1 MFESQFVKYTCCL
14 GKIAD
19 SKPTSFV
26 YGQESNIS
34 TISGDLC
41 CVRGSQADCHIEC
54 GRFIGADCPKQT
66 NHFSGFNIK
75 IRPID
80 NNRSLPRISFCSC
93 PGLKSARQRCFFL
106 IHVALIV
113 RLVIPKRQNEKCAD
127 SASFSLVTP
136 RLSSSI
142 SHFSFLASFYS

>member
-106 IHVALIV
+106 FMLHLSFALLYRNV
-113 RLVIPKRQNEKCAD
+113 KTKNVPTRL
-127 SASFSLVTP
+127 FSLVTP